1 MKRLIAIVAAT
12 LAALAVAAPAGAQGG
27 GKADTDIT
35 LKFKSSNL
43 TFKGEVLSELGSCE
57 KRRRV
62 ILFEKRQGEDR
73 RNARTRTDRMG
84 KYEIQTV
91 TTAGSKYYAVAKG
104 TKRCA
109 EAKSKPVEA

>member
-1 MKRLIAIVAAT
+1 MKRLSSIVAAS
-12 LAALAVAAPAGAQGG
+12 LAALAVAAPAAHGAQ
-27 GKADTDIT
+27 ADSDIT

-43 TFKGEVLSELGSCE
+43 TFKGEVLSERGSCE

-62 ILFEKRQGEDR
+62 ILFEKRPGKDR
-73 RNARTRTDRMG
+73 RSARTRTDHMG

-104 TKRCA
+104 TRRCA
-109 EAKSKPVEA
+109 EAKSKTVTS